1 MIWQLKVKRR
11 AEKDIADLPPKIR
24 QQMLRRVLAL
34 EEEPRPHDS
43 IALSGEPDAFRVDS
57 GNYRILYHI
66 DTKTKEVT
74 VFRVKHRKDVY
85 RGL

>member
-1 MIWQLKVKRR
+1 VSWQLKVKRR
-11 AEKDIADLPPKIR
+11 AEKEIADLPPKIR
-24 QQMLRRVLAL
+24 QQILRRVLAL
-34 EEEPRPHDS
+34 EEYPRPHDS
-43 IALSGEPDAFRVDS
+43 KSLVGEDNAFRVDS